1 MSLVIP
7 STKLLTLLSDHD
19 AESPAEDHPSKLL
32 VFLSDHDIERLI
44 ENKQLEI
51 LPYDKTSINP
61 SSIDL
66 RLGSVLTKY
75 LSPQTIR
82 LDNDTPNTQDIYI
95 HDSGYILAPDEF
107 ILGTTE
113 ERIAIP
119 DGYVGFIETKG
130 NMARAGIQVDSN
142 DGHIEPGFSGHI
154 TLEIKNLHKEEI
166 YVELTPNTPICQL
179 FIAELNSHCN
189 SLYNGKY
196 QNQERPTAYHR

>member
-1 MSLVIP
+1 M
-7 STKLLTLLSDHD
+7 TLLSDHD
-19 AESPAEDHPSKLL
+19 LKG
-32 VFLSDHDIERLI
+32 LI
-44 ENKQLEI
+44 ESQQLKI
-51 LPYDKTSINP
+51 DPYNANAINP

-82 LDNDTPNTQDIYI
+82 LDNDTPNTQDIDI
-95 HDSGYILAPDEF
+95 HDSGYILAPNEF

-179 FIAELNSHCN
+179 FIAKLNSHCD

-196 QNQERPTAYHR
+196 QNQEGPTPYHR